1 MKQEQTSVK
10 GIHIRWANR
19 VVMILSG
26 LLFLVVL
33 YYTGQVTQKAQALT
47 QAADDYIFC
56 QETAVQVSEGS
67 DYLTEQVRLYVVTQD
82 RTYAQNYFSE
92 IYTTQRREQ
101 ALDALEQR
109 QPEAA
114 ENAQLQMA
122 LEKSNGL
129 TQTELYAIG
138 LVALAQGDDFSDEGL
153 DVTID
158 PADQALSAEEQV
170 ALAQSLVFSAEYE
183 QAKEEIAGCV
193 SLFLSTI
200 TQETYGAQGQ
210 TAGAL
215 ERITWQQRIGI
226 VLLFCISAI
235 TFGTIYFGIIRPLWR
250 YGKAI
255 QANTV
260 LEEGG
265 FYEFRYLARTYN
277 DMYRANAANR
287 TLLRHE
293 AEHDPLTG
301 ILNRGAFEK
310 QRQLLRDQP
319 EPMAFLLLDVD
330 RFKGVNDTYGH
341 ETGDRVLQKVSYLL
355 QAGFRSNDL
364 VARLGG
370 DEFGVIMR
378 KATPANSKVIVEK
391 IDAFNRIMQQPD
403 NHLPPATLTV
413 GVAFSEHGFS
423 DELFQQADQALYQ
436 RKAHGR
442 CGCEFYKGI
451 ENEELPQ
458 DA

>member
-1 MKQEQTSVK
+1 M
-10 GIHIRWANR
+10 
-19 VVMILSG
+19 
-26 LLFLVVL
+26 
-33 YYTGQVTQKAQALT
+33 
-47 QAADDYIFC
+47 
-56 QETAVQVSEGS
+56 
-67 DYLTEQVRLYVVTQD
+67 
-82 RTYAQNYFSE
+82 YAQNYFSE
-92 IYTTQRREQ
+92 LYTNQRREQ
-101 ALDALEQR
+101 ALEALEQR
-109 QPEAA
+109 QPEAV

-122 LEKSNGL
+122 LEKSNDL
-129 TQTELYAIG
+129 AQTELYAIE
-138 LVALAQGDDFSDEGL
+138 LVALAQGDDFSGDGL

-158 PADQALSAEEQV
+158 PTDQALSAQEKI

-183 QAKEEIAGCV
+183 QAKEEISDCIG
-193 SLFLSTI
+193 LFLSAI

-210 TAGAL
+210 AAGAL
-215 ERITWQQRIGI
+215 DRITWLQRLG
-226 VLLFCISAI
+226 VALLFCISAI
-235 TFGTIYFGIIRPLWR
+235 TFGTIYFGIIRPLGR

-265 FYEFRYLARTYN
+265 FYEFRFLAKTYN
-277 DMYRANAANR
+277 DMYRANVANR
-287 TLLRHE
+287 KLLRHE

-330 RFKGVNDTYGH
+330 QFKGVNDTYGH
-341 ETGDRVLQKVSYLL
+341 EIGDRVLQKVSYLL

-378 KATPANSKVIVEK
+378 KATPANRSVIVEK
-391 IDAFNRIMQQPD
+391 IDAFNRILQQPD

-413 GVAFSEHGFS
+413 GVAFSDDGFH

-442 CGCEFYKGI
+442 CGCEFYKGT
-451 ENEELPQ
+451 ESETLSQE
-458 DA
+458 A

>member
-1 MKQEQTSVK
+1 MKQKQTSVK
-10 GIHIRWANR
+10 GIHIRRANR
-19 VVMILSG
+19 VGMILSG

-33 YYTGQVTQKAQALT
+33 YYTGQVNQKAQALT
-47 QAADDYIFC
+47 QASDDYIFC

-92 IYTTQRREQ
+92 LYTNQRREQ

-109 QPEAA
+109 QPEAV

-122 LEKSNGL
+122 LETSNDL
-129 TQTELYAIG
+129 ARTELYAIG
-138 LVALAQGDDFSDEGL
+138 LVALAQGDDFSGDGL

-158 PADQALSAEEQV
+158 PADQALSAQEKI
-170 ALAQSLVFSAEYE
+170 ALAQSMVFSGEYE
-183 QAKEEIAGCV
+183 QSKEEIADCID
-193 SLFLSTI
+193 LFLSTI
-200 TQETYGAQGQ
+200 TQATYGAQGQ
-210 TAGAL
+210 AAGAL
-215 ERITWQQRIGI
+215 ARITWQQRTAIA
-226 VLLFCISAI
+226 LLFGISVV
-235 TFGTIYFGIIRPLWR
+235 TFGIIYFGISRPLRR

-260 LEEGG
+260 LEEAG
-265 FYEFRYLARTYN
+265 FYEFRYLAKAYN
-277 DMYRANAANR
+277 EMYRANAANR
-287 TLLRHE
+287 KLLRHE

-330 RFKGVNDTYGH
+330 QFKGVNDTYGH

-378 KATPANSKVIVEK
+378 KATSANSPVIVEK
-391 IDAFNRIMQQPD
+391 IEAFNRILQQPD

-413 GVAFSEHGFS
+413 GVAFSDNGFN

-442 CGCEFYKGI
+442 CGCEFYKGTES
-451 ENEELPQ
+451 ENLSPE
-458 DA
+458 A